1 MQRIYV
7 LSGMPGIGKST
18 WAKNF
23 QKTRANID
31 YVSRDEVRFSL
42 VSEDEPYFSKEKQVF
57 KTFINLINT
66 SIAAGHDVIVDA
78 THLNKASRRKLLR
91 HLKYDKE
98 KILIYLI
105 IFPFDINLAKKRNL
119 LRKGTRAY
127 VPENVLEEM
136 ANAIDSPFLDEDE
149 EFDILWYLEKEEI

>member
-18 WAKNF
+18 WARNF
-23 QKTRANID
+23 QKTRTNID

-66 SIAAGHDVIVDA
+66 SIAAGHNVIVDA

-98 KILIYLI
+98 NIWITLV
-105 IFPFDINLAKKRNL
+105 IFPFNIELAKKRNR
-119 LRKGTRAY
+119 LRNGTRAY
-127 VPENVLEEM
+127 VPEITLEDM
-136 ANAIDSPFLDEDE
+136 AKAIDKPSDE
-149 EFDILWYLEKEEI
+149 EGFNDYWYIKEELE